1 MSLTT
6 RSLRLYR
13 HSRRARAFAGL
24 TLAALAAACSGD
36 AGTNPLSGSAGRDPV
51 VSSPAAPPASP
62 TVSATVANILR
73 GAVLWIDPRSNA
85 KFTADAWRAS
95 RPADAAQMDKIAAQ
109 PQSRWIGNWNTNV
122 QSDVDAEVSTMTR
135 AGALPVLVA
144 YNIPQRDCGGLS
156 GNNVTTVEGYRSW
169 IAAFANGIGARKA
182 AVILEPDALA
192 GMDCLSAGD
201 QALRLQLI
209 NYAVEQ
215 LRAKG
220 NVAIYLDAGNPR
232 WHPAAIM
239 ADRLIRAGIAGTQ
252 GFALNVSSFLTTP
265 ENLTYGAQL
274 SALVG
279 GKHYVVDT
287 SRNGLGGTPDDQWCN
302 PAGRALGDRPTTQT
316 GSDLVDALLW
326 VKAPGE
332 SDGAC
337 NGGPESG
344 VWMPEYALGLAKRAA
359 Y

>member
-6 RSLRLYR
+6 RSIRLPR
-13 HSRRARAFAGL
+13 PSLPARALVSL
-24 TLAALAAACSGD
+24 TLLALSAACSGD
-36 AGTNPLSGSAGRDPV
+36 AGTNPLAGSTGRDPV
-51 VSSPAAPPASP
+51 VSTPAPTPAAPAVG
-62 TVSATVANILR
+62 TTVASILR
-73 GAVLWIDPRSNA
+73 SAVLWIDPRSNA

-95 RPADAAQMDKIAAQ
+95 RPADAAQLDKIAAQ
-109 PQSRWIGNWNTNV
+109 PQSRWMGSWNTDV
-122 QSDVDAEVSTMTR
+122 QSDVDAEVTAMSR

-156 GNNVTTVEGYRSW
+156 GNNVTTAEGYRTW

-192 GMDCLSAGD
+192 GMDCLSASD

-209 NYAVEQ
+209 SYAVEQ

-220 NVAIYLDAGNPR
+220 SIAIYLDAGNPR
-232 WHPAAIM
+232 WRPAATM
-239 ADRLIRAGIAGTQ
+239 ADRLIRAGVAGTQ
-252 GFALNVSSFLTTP
+252 GFSLNVSSFLTTP
-265 ENLTYGAQL
+265 ENMAYGAQL

-279 GKHYVVDT
+279 GKHYVIDT
-287 SRNGLGGTPDDQWCN
+287 SRNGLGGSADDQWCN
-302 PAGRALGDRPTTQT
+302 PAGRALGERPTTQT
-316 GSDLVDALLW
+316 GRDLVDALLW

-337 NGGPESG
+337 NGGTATG
-344 VWMPEYALGLAKRAA
+344 TWMPEYALGLAARAA